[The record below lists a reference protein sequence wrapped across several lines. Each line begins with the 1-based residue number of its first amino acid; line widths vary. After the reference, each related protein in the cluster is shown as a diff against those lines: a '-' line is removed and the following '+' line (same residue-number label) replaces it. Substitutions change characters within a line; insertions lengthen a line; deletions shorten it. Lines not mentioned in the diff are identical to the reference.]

1 MVIEKN
7 IRKHDFLRGGPKW
20 VIIYGTKGESFNPG
34 YVWAPY
40 IMSVDPVVDESPPVI
55 NTLNISSR
63 YWKSLTTINN
73 GYYST
78 MTL

>member
-20 VIIYGTKGESFNPG
+20 VIIYGTKGEGFNHG

-40 IMSVDPVVDESPPVI
+40 IMSVDPVVDEFQPRQGIV
-55 NTLNISSR
+55 SR
-63 YWKSLTTINN
+63 YSITTINN
-73 GYYST
+73 RYYST
-78 MTL
+78 ITL

>member
-7 IRKHDFLRGGPKW
+7 IRKHNFLRGGPEW
-20 VIIYGTKGESFNPG
+20 VIIYGTAGEFNTG

-40 IMSVDPVVDESPPVI
+40 IMSVDPVVEESPPVI

-63 YWKSLTTINN
+63 YWKSLKTINN
-73 GYYST
+73 RYYST
-78 MTL
+78 ITL